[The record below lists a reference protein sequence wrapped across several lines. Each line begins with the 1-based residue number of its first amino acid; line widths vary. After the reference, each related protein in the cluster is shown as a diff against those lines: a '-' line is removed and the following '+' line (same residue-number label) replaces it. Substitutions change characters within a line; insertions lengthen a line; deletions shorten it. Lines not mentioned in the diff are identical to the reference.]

1 MANTNALIRSN
12 QRPSLT
18 PTASC
23 FDEAWMP
30 FEPNTVFSQ
39 THRWNLIHYICRQ
52 LMNKL
57 FGRGNSGEALIPF
70 PSTPSS
76 STLLNSLYLPW
87 WTEIERPLC
96 ALEDINVY
104 SKPPKF
110 NSFTWNHF
118 KSSHNFSFHQKIN
131 YKNTSNEFQ
140 TSSTFQK
147 TTNIMSII
155 SKHSLALFLIAA
167 ASNFNPVSA
176 GTAFATRDDLKDAV
190 DSYCDGTFDSVASP
204 SYGWVFVPDH
214 RVGCS
219 SCCLWQ
225 RQLEC
230 FRCSQVDWD
239 R

>member
-23 FDEAWMP
+23 FHEAWMP

-110 NSFTWNHF
+110 NSFAWNHF

-147 TTNIMSII
+147 TTNKIMSIL
-155 SKHSLALFLIAA
+155 SKHSLALPLLLIAA
-167 ASNFNPVSA
+167 ASNFNPVASA
-176 GTAFATRDDLKDAV
+176 GTAFESKADLHTAV
-190 DSYCDGTFDSVASP
+190 NSYCGGTFNASVS

-214 RVGCS
+214 RP
-219 SCCLWQ
+219 SCWLFVFDAP
-225 RQLEC
+225 RSTEI
-230 FRCSQVDWD
+230 D